1 MAHHLATSGYQG
13 LTQRVNRFPPGVVP
27 SDVLLRIFALLFDD
41 KDAALLAQLPLR
53 PFTVRHAAR
62 AWRVPESA
70 AAGLLDGFA
79 ERALLLDG
87 VHRGRRLYVFA
98 PPMAGFFEFAMMR
111 VRNDVDQRALAELLH
126 SYINEEDDFI
136 TRLFGGPT
144 QLGRVLVYE
153 PALPGRG
160 RGAGAAAR
168 HEGDRAAA
176 PRQPAGGNGRGA
188 AGETDSAVSAD
199 GHGDSPSPDGLQV
212 LDHELATEIVRQAR
226 HRAVGLCYCR
236 HKMAHLGRAC
246 GAPQEMCLS
255 LDFVA
260 DSLARHGHARA
271 VDSSEA
277 VALIEQAWEL
287 GLVQFAENVR
297 TSPKFIC
304 NCCSCCCD
312 AMLAARRLAFLRPVT
327 SAGFL
332 PVVDGARCSGCG
344 VCLRACPVESL
355 ALVHAGDQG
364 RPKVELARVDAE
376 TCLGCGLCVRSCSRG
391 ALTLTRRPERTLT
404 PVNTAH
410 RVVLQAIENGNLAEL
425 VFAQPGLATHRAL
438 AAVLGAV
445 LRLPPLKQAL
455 ASKQLQSR
463 YVERILDRPR
473 WGY

>member
-1 MAHHLATSGYQG
+1 
-13 LTQRVNRFPPGVVP
+13 VVP
-27 SDVLLRIFALLFDD
+27 SQLLLRIFAILFEEGE
-41 KDAALLAQLPLR
+41 AGLLARLPLR
-53 PFTVRHAAR
+53 PFTLRQAAR
-62 AWRVPESA
+62 AWKLPERTA
-70 AAGLLDGFA
+70 AALLEGFA

-87 VHRGRRLYVFA
+87 MHQGRRLYVFS

-111 VRNDVDQRALAELLH
+111 VRDDIDQHTLAQLLH
-126 SYINEEDDFI
+126 GYVNEEDDFI
-136 TRLFGGPT
+136 TSLFGGPT
-144 QLGRVLVYE
+144 QLGRVLVHE
-153 PALPGRG
+153 PALPE
-160 RGAGAAAR
+160 RGAEATAR
-168 HEGDRAAA
+168 GEGDRAASSPATNAGHTAKADAGRA
-176 PRQPAGGNGRGA
+176 PGA
-188 AGETDSAVSAD
+188 DEDDDVPT
-199 GHGDSPSPDGLQV
+199 PDGLQV

-236 HKMAHLGRAC
+236 HKMAHLDRAC
-246 GAPQEMCLS
+246 DAPLEMCLS
-255 LDFVA
+255 LDFAA

-271 VDSSEA
+271 VDASEA

-312 AMLAARRLAFLRPVT
+312 AMLAARRLAILHPVT

-332 PVVDGARCSGCG
+332 PVVDDSRCTGCG
-344 VCLRACPVESL
+344 ICLRACPVESL
-355 ALVHAGDQG
+355 SLVGAGDKW
-364 RPKVELARVDAE
+364 RPKAELARVDAE
-376 TCLGCGLCVRSCSRG
+376 TCLGCGLCVRSCRQG
-391 ALTLTRRPERTLT
+391 ALALVRKPERVLT

-410 RVVLQAIENGNLAEL
+410 RIVLQAIENDTLADL
-425 VFAQPGLATHRAL
+425 IFFQPGLATHRAS

-463 YVERILDRPR
+463 YLERVLDRPR